1 MLSPNIE
8 LDEEYIEGFSA
19 GFRFA
24 LIEIDYHLRKERFS
38 PEVAQRIEEVLEYL
52 KDADKLGC

>member
-24 LIEIDYHLRKERFS
+24 LIEVDFHLRKERFP
-38 PEVAQRIEEVLEYL
+38 PEVIQRINEVLAYL
-52 KDADKLGC
+52 KDADK